1 MKSQERCGYNIAGR
15 HFDPPLQGLNVLQVD
30 HVFHL
35 HNVAT
40 LCIRERIPSMKKTPM
55 KAANERK
62 TLMIKIRVN
71 VGQLEML
78 QAAADRA
85 NLDLSTWIRT
95 VALKAAKEW

>member
-1 MKSQERCGYNIAGR
+1 M
-15 HFDPPLQGLNVLQVD
+15 FQVD
-30 HVFHL
+30 HVFQL

-55 KAANERK
+55 KAARERK

-71 VGQLEML
+71 VGQVAML

-95 VALKAAKEW
+95 VALKAAKEG